1 MYQIPDGHTDE
12 FIAVGNVS
20 ILPTQLPTDCANIKG
35 LCIKC
40 ISDRVILP
48 TELEKY
54 GAPLKNLVRNSKIT
68 DGFLTPH
75 RRNKLK

>member
-1 MYQIPDGHTDE
+1 MDD
-12 FIAVGNVS
+12 
-20 ILPTQLPTDCANIKG
+20 ANIKG

-48 TELEKY
+48 TDLPIDYEKY
-54 GAPLKNLVRNSKIT
+54 GAPLKNLVQNLKIT

-75 RRNKLK
+75 R